1 VSVGAV
7 CAGKVTRKCL
17 EKWKKGEK
25 NSRVRGSPSSL
36 ERRGENARKKR
47 LVFLRLKTKAFLLFC
62 FGLDVSRKSEFLRS
76 AFFSLCACL
85 SLCVITS

>member
-1 VSVGAV
+1 MSVGAV
-7 CAGKVTRKCL
+7 CAGKVTRKWL

-47 LVFLRLKTKAFLLFC
+47 FGVSAAQNEGFFVFL
-62 FGLDVSRKSEFLRS
+62 LR
-76 AFFSLCACL
+76 
-85 SLCVITS
+85 T

>member
-1 VSVGAV
+1 VP
-7 CAGKVTRKCL
+7 

-25 NSRVRGSPSSL
+25 NSRFVALLRPWKEEVKTREKSG
-36 ERRGENARKKR
+36 

>member
-47 LVFLRLKTKAFLLFC
+47 FGVSAAQNEGLFAFLLH
-62 FGLDVSRKSEFLRS
+62 VSKRVSF
-76 AFFSLCACL
+76 
-85 SLCVITS
+85 

>member
-7 CAGKVTRKCL
+7 CAGKVTRKWL

-47 LVFLRLKTKAFLLFC
+47 LVFLRLKTKAFLFFC

-76 AFFSLCACL
+76 ALFSLCACL

>member
-1 VSVGAV
+1 VGAV

-47 LVFLRLKTKAFLLFC
+47 LVFLRLKTKAFLFFC
-62 FGLDVSRKSEFLRS
+62 FGLDVIYRKE
-76 AFFSLCACL
+76 
-85 SLCVITS
+85 

>member
-25 NSRVRGSPSSL
+25 NSRFVALLRPWKEEVKTREKSG
-36 ERRGENARKKR
+36 

-62 FGLDVSRKSEFLRS
+62 FGLDVIYRKE
-76 AFFSLCACL
+76 
-85 SLCVITS
+85 